1 MGDPFS
7 IAASIL
13 TVLQVADSLV
23 TFIRDLKNASEE
35 HKNVQAEVQSLQ
47 SVLRQVYESS
57 ATTNATT
64 GKDEFE
70 GERFA
75 GLEGPL
81 ETCRLHL
88 EYLTVKLAPMHGFD
102 KARKSVMWKM
112 RRTEIRS
119 ILTDIERQ
127 KASLM
132 LALQIETKSVFRASP
147 PSKNPCTARSILIVP
162 RTICNATQ
170 RLCIDNH
177 QQMTEMSIRVSEL
190 KARIVSENDMISTAT
205 VTTECQR
212 LCKGVQCDETVNQS
226 KTDQI
231 LGPPECFNCR
241 MINSLAEPHV
251 LRGETTRVNSR
262 KERKGKLAVTSRLYV
277 QI

>member
-1 MGDPFS
+1 MGDPVS

-35 HKNVQAEVQSLQ
+35 HRNVQAEVQSLQ

-57 ATTNATT
+57 ATANTT
-64 GKDEFE
+64 PRKEGFEETPFTGLKDS
-70 GERFA
+70 
-75 GLEGPL
+75 L

-88 EYLTVKLAPMHGFD
+88 EYLTIKLAPMHSFD

-132 LALQIETKSVFRASP
+132 LALQIETKSV
-147 PSKNPCTARSILIVP
+147 
-162 RTICNATQ
+162 
-170 RLCIDNH
+170 
-177 QQMTEMSIRVSEL
+177 IRVIPGSNTL
-190 KARIVSENDMISTAT
+190 AR
-205 VTTECQR
+205 
-212 LCKGVQCDETVNQS
+212 
-226 KTDQI
+226 
-231 LGPPECFNCR
+231 
-241 MINSLAEPHV
+241 LA
-251 LRGETTRVNSR
+251 
-262 KERKGKLAVTSRLYV
+262 AY
-277 QI
+277 